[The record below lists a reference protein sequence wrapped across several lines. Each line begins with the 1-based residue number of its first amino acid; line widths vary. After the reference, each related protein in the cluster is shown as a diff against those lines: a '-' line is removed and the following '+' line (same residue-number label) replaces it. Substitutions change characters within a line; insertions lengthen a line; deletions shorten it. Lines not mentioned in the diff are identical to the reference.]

1 MAKTEVLQGL
11 SKPEPAPKPQLTEF
25 QLSRQFPGG
34 KRPYVSFYYLDSW
47 DLMFGVNNK

>member
-34 KRPYVSFYYLDSW
+34 RDRMYLFTIW
-47 DLMFGVNNK
+47 ILGI